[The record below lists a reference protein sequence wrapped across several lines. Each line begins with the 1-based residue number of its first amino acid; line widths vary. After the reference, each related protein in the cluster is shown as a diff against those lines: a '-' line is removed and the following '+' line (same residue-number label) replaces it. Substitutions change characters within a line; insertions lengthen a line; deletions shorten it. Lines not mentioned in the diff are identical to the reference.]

1 MSVFLT
7 GGSGFVGLNIIEQL
21 LTRGDSV
28 VSYSLA
34 PPPAR
39 AKKAFDGLP
48 GRLRHVDGDV
58 CDGAALEEAL
68 AQSGAR
74 QLIHAAV
81 ITAGTEREV
90 RDPASIVS
98 TNIHGTVNVLEAAR
112 HQSIERFVYL
122 SSASVYGANSQHDA
136 ALSEEHTTPLPQSLY
151 AVTKYAGEGI
161 ARRYGAIFPM
171 QVVAARLSAVF
182 GRWEHDTGLRD
193 TLSPPYLLAGMA
205 AAGTAVV
212 LADDGQRD
220 WIYGPDVAAGIVA
233 LLDAA
238 ALGHD
243 VYNIGTGQTWSLSQW
258 CEMLAARHP
267 AFSYRLAGESDA
279 VPTLDPGRR
288 SPLSVERILRDTAYN
303 PRFGLAD
310 AFDDY
315 LGWMEQS
322 SL

>member
-21 LTRGDSV
+21 LSRGDSV
-28 VSYSLA
+28 VSFSLA

-39 AKKAFDGLP
+39 AKKTFDGLP
-48 GRLRHVDGDV
+48 GTLRHVDGDV
-58 CDGAALEEAL
+58 CNGAAVEDAL
-68 AQSGAR
+68 ARSGAR
-74 QLIHAAV
+74 QIIHAAV
-81 ITAGTEREV
+81 ITAGIEREG
-90 RDPASIVS
+90 RDPTSIVS

-112 HQSIERFVYL
+112 RRGAERFIYL
-122 SSASVYGANSQHDA
+122 SSASVYGANSQRDA
-136 ALSEEHTTPLPQSLY
+136 ALSEEGTTPLPESLY

-161 ARRYGAIFPM
+161 ARRYGRIFPM

-205 AAGTAVV
+205 LAGDAVV
-212 LADDGQRD
+212 LADEGRRD
-220 WIYGPDVAAGIVA
+220 WIYGPEVAAGIVA

-238 ALGHD
+238 ALSYD

-258 CEMLAARHP
+258 CEKLARRHP
-267 AFSYRLAGESDA
+267 AFSYRLAGESDTQA
-279 VPTLDPGRR
+279 TIDPGRR

-303 PRFGLAD
+303 PRFGLAE

-315 LGWMEQS
+315 LGWMEES
-322 SL
+322 GS